1 MIVAM
6 PVTLDGRVGD
16 GWGRAHTVAISEVA
30 PTGEVMRWE
39 EFEVKWDEAHDLSGE
54 GQHHARIA
62 RFLMDHHV
70 ERVITGHMGE
80 GMTHML
86 RRMNIHVVLGV
97 HGVAR
102 EMAGQFGRA
111 GSVG

>member
-1 MIVAM
+1 
-6 PVTLDGRVGD
+6 
-16 GWGRAHTVAISEVA
+16 
-30 PTGEVMRWE
+30 
-39 EFEVKWDEAHDLSGE
+39 
-54 GQHHARIA
+54 
-62 RFLMDHHV
+62 
-70 ERVITGHMGE
+70 MGE